1 MDSVQPGHFDHN
13 SALYVKPIPTFAS
26 APATSSVKPII
37 HHARAASVSSS
48 SITSDPFFIPGI
60 VTCAVFLFL
69 CLGCAWIIW
78 RGRNAVPLPPRRTS
92 GIGASSVGF
101 GGPGSIANGMKG
113 ARSLSAVPAT
123 NARNT
128 SGWRKVAG
136 AWGAGELGSGM
147 VSPRSGVDLNLQAG
161 EPEGIAPGDAGV
173 PPLFGRRGSMLQK
186 RGQRMEPPPPG
197 APPYPPATTSSS
209 QSPDAGPSSSANVN
223 GKAMEGNASL
233 AGYDPQ
239 PLGYPTP
246 NTQQTHPKNSPSIPI
261 PGAYPP
267 SYAQS
272 HPMSYRS
279 ASESSST
286 QVGSEAAYQQ
296 PQQQPAFYPP
306 SSAGAGGGGGRTE
319 RLAGIASPPLTVT
332 PALATGAGF
341 AGGGGGMPHVVGS
354 EAGVHVG
361 GGARDAR
368 GAGGTAGAG
377 AGRQYDYDTVIR
389 NEKELERR
397 PTAYSQ
403 APSES
408 VYSQWSY
415 HAPSNSRPAQTGVS
429 GYPYGGG
436 GGGGGGRPPV
446 SPGAAYAAQYYAAAN
461 ANENTNANANSSREA
476 GRRSGEPSRGSR
488 RESESADGRGRD
500 RDRNR
505 DRNRDRDRDGREW
518 EKERSRRDRRDG
530 GGVDS
535 DRRRAQR

>member
-1 MDSVQPGHFDHN
+1 MGPVQRRLLDHN
-13 SALYVKPIPTFAS
+13 TSHYVDPISSLSS
-26 APATSSVKPII
+26 APTSSVPII

-78 RGRNAVPLPPRRTS
+78 SGRNAVPLPPRRTS

-113 ARSLSAVPAT
+113 ARSLSAVPTT

-161 EPEGIAPGDAGV
+161 EPEGIAPADAGV
-173 PPLFGRRGSMLQK
+173 LPLFGRRGSMLQK

-197 APPYPPATTSSS
+197 APSYPPATSSSS

-223 GKAMEGNASL
+223 GKGVEGNASL

-239 PLGYPTP
+239 PLTYPTSNNQP
-246 NTQQTHPKNSPSIPI
+246 NAQAQTHSKKTVPIPI

-286 QVGSEAAYQQ
+286 QVGSEAAYQA
-296 PQQQPAFYPP
+296 QQQPGFYPP
-306 SSAGAGGGGGRTE
+306 ASASAAGGGGGGLGRGE

-341 AGGGGGMPHVVGS
+341 AGGGGGMPRVVGS

-361 GGARDAR
+361 GDASGAR
-368 GAGGTAGAG
+368 GVAGAG
-377 AGRQYDYDTVIR
+377 AQYDTVAR

-415 HAPSNSRPAQTGVS
+415 HAPSRPQTGVS
-429 GYPYGGG
+429 GYPYAGEGGG
-436 GGGGGGRPPV
+436 PPV
-446 SPGAAYAAQYYAAAN
+446 SPGAAYAAQYYAA
-461 ANENTNANANSSREA
+461 NANANTANPPNASRSREA
-476 GRRSGEPSRGSR
+476 GRRSAEPSRGSR
-488 RESESADGRGRD
+488 RQSADGGERRG
-500 RDRNR
+500 
-505 DRNRDRDRDGREW
+505 
-518 EKERSRRDRRDG
+518 RRDG
-530 GGVDS
+530 VVDTNAGP
-535 DRRRAQR
+535 DRRRRAEEGGGGYSYGGSGSRRR